1 MNLSRRTVFGFALIA
16 AAALAQ
22 RPEGGG
28 RGPGGPGGFG
38 MDPKQ
43 MVERQLEQMKDRL
56 KLTADQEKQIKPILE
71 DSAKKMAEARADF
84 KPGEGPPPP
93 EMMEKM
99 MKSREETTAKITKVL
114 DAKQADEYKKM
125 EEERRQRGPMGG
137 GKGGGGRKQQ
147 P

>member
-1 MNLSRRTVFGFALIA
+1 MNLSRRTVFGLTLVA
-16 AAALAQ
+16 ASACLGQ

-28 RGPGGPGGFG
+28 RGPGGFG

-43 MVERQLEQMKDRL
+43 MVERQMEQMKDRL

-71 DSAKKMAEARADF
+71 DSAKKMAEARGDF
-84 KPGEGPPPP
+84 RPGEGPPPQ

-99 MKSREETTAKITKVL
+99 AKSREETNAKITKVL
-114 DAKQADEYKKM
+114 DAGQAEEYKKM
-125 EEERRQRGPMGG
+125 EAERRQRGPMGG
-137 GKGGGGRKQQ
+137 RKGGGERRQR